1 MKVIDKYGREVDVPF
16 IDENGCHNNGKYI
29 CNLGYACDGCP
40 YNMDLKKEHGRLRNC
55 PYCGKPLVGESRTA
69 LFKGKRRILFGCKY
83 CGMPYYVVMPKSL
96 RIEWMIYRIG
106 GRKKSRFILARV
118 KFEEGGDEILEYME
132 LERVKDAIKPFRN

>member
-16 IDENGCHNNGKYI
+16 IDENGCHNRGEHI

-40 YNMDLKKEHGRLRNC
+40 YNKDFERGYGTIKNC
-55 PYCGKPLVGESRTA
+55 PYCGKTLIGKSRRA
-69 LFKGKRRILFGCKY
+69 LFKGKQRILFGCKY

-106 GRKKSRFILARV
+106 GKRGSRLVLAKV

-132 LERVKDAIKPFRN
+132 LERVMDAIKPIRG